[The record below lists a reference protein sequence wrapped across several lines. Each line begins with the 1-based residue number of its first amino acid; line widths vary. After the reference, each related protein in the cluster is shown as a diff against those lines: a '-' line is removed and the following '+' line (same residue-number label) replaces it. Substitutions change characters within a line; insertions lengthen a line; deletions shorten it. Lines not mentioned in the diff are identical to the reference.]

1 LSIYVLEICVVAFGG
16 LLLLGSIGAFL
27 LYIPFLPIVVV
38 VTIFLGMGLAFLL
51 GVWAGGGRLQIS
63 GVL

>member
-1 LSIYVLEICVVAFGG
+1 MLEICVVAFGG

-38 VTIFLGMGLAFLL
+38 VTILLGMGLAFLL
-51 GVWAGGGRLQIS
+51 GVWAGGGRLQIN

>member
-1 LSIYVLEICVVAFGG
+1 MSIYVLEICVVAFGG

-51 GVWAGGGRLQIS
+51 GVWAGGGRLQIN